1 MIQRPTDE
9 SATTT
14 DRGRGLH
21 SEAMSDTASHPRWSQ
36 ITRGF
41 VVAGGKSSRMGRDK
55 ALLPY
60 GESTLL
66 EHAISL
72 TRRVA
77 TDVAILSGPFRRYE
91 GFGSAVVED
100 VVCGVGPLGG
110 LYSALL
116 AASVDGRERIFW
128 LAVDLPLVP
137 AEFLSSLA
145 SELDRADVVMARTDR
160 GLEPL
165 CAAFRTEPT
174 LARVRQSLLRG
185 QLKLTDALDGLLL
198 HSIEATPAMF
208 LNVNTFGDYERLGR
222 GW

>member
-1 MIQRPTDE
+1 ML
-9 SATTT
+9 A
-14 DRGRGLH
+14 
-21 SEAMSDTASHPRWSQ
+21 TASAPRGPL

-41 VVAGGKSSRMGRDK
+41 VVAGGRSSRMGRDK

-66 EHAISL
+66 EHAIAQ
-72 TRRVA
+72 TRRV
-77 TDVAILSGPFRRYE
+77 TDDVAILAGPVRRYE
-91 GFGSAVVED
+91 DFGLAVVED
-100 VVCGVGPLGG
+100 AVCGVGPLGG

-137 AEFLSSLA
+137 AEFLSSLV
-145 SELDRADVVMARTDR
+145 SELDQADVAMARTDR

-174 LARVRQSLLRG
+174 LARVRKALLHG
-185 QLKLTDALDGLLL
+185 QLKLTDALDGLPLQCIDA
-198 HSIEATPAMF
+198 SPAMF
-208 LNVNTFGDYERLGR
+208 HNINTFGDYERLGR
-222 GW
+222 G